1 MKNIVS
7 EDSITNLLLG
17 DSKNIKI
24 SEILLDNGEES
35 SFVNFSEC
43 KDTLIDFEINP
54 DSCFAL
60 KSLKKPKKA
69 KKYKMHSP
77 DLKLKCLEL
86 VKYISYTK
94 L

>member
-17 DSKNIKI
+17 DPKNIKI

-35 SFVNFSEC
+35 SFVNFNEY
-43 KDTLIDFEINP
+43 KDTLIDFEFNP
-54 DSCFAL
+54 DFCFAF
-60 KSLKKPKKA
+60 KTPKKAKKA

-86 VKYISYTK
+86 VKYISYTN

>member
-17 DSKNIKI
+17 DPKNNRI

-35 SFVNFSEC
+35 SFINFSEY
-43 KDTLIDFEINP
+43 KDTIIDFEFIP
-54 DSCFAL
+54 DNNFDF
-60 KSLKKPKKA
+60 KGLKKPKKS

-77 DLKLKCLEL
+77 ELKLKCLEL
-86 VKYISYTK
+86 VKYISYT
-94 L
+94 